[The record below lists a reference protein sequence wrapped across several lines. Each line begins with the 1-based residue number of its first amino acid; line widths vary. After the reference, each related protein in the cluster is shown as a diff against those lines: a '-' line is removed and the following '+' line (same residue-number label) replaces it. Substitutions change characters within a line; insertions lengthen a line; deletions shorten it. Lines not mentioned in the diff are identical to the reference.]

1 MYQQSNQSSFKQVGL
16 SLKCR
21 EDLAM
26 TMTYGQFINKAN
38 KIQDKQIAIENIEKI
53 IIDEFKLNRLAITE
67 KMESLITELAE
78 LTIDE
83 QN

>member
-1 MYQQSNQSSFKQVGL
+1 
-16 SLKCR
+16 
-21 EDLAM
+21 M
-26 TMTYGQFINKAN
+26 TMTYRQFINKAN

>member
-1 MYQQSNQSSFKQVGL
+1 
-16 SLKCR
+16 
-21 EDLAM
+21 M